1 MIYRL
6 TALGLVAVGLTVLA
20 QVSQAQTAPNGQQL
34 FQQRCAVCH
43 ATTPGA
49 RATVGPNLAG
59 VVGRKAGATTFA
71 YSVPLK
77 NSKVVWTRAQLDRY
91 LTNPGKMIPG
101 GRMAVSVPD
110 AKQRSAVI
118 DFLAT
123 KR

>member
-1 MIYRL
+1 MIYR
-6 TALGLVAVGLTVLA
+6 TIALGLVTVGIAVLA
-20 QVSQAQTAPNGQQL
+20 QGSQAQTAPNGQQL

-43 ATTPGA
+43 STTAGA
-49 RATVGPNLAG
+49 SAMVGPNLAG
-59 VVGRKAGATTFA
+59 VVGRKAGTTTFA
-71 YSVPLK
+71 YSPALK

-110 AKQRSAVI
+110 AAQRAAVI
-118 DFLAT
+118 DFLTT